1 MTTSKRSDEEK
12 SELYARALME
22 AAQAQG
28 RSNKDLVQW
37 RHAVKFSPE
46 VLEVLAA
53 MHTDDELGL
62 LKDVEVAYKELLDSD
77 DETAF
82 VTATTAVEMDDEL
95 RANVHKKLEDMLG
108 RPIYL
113 VERIDPSI
121 VGGIIVEVAGN
132 RYDASV
138 KAQLEHIREDL
149 SAAYM
154 GSDDDD

>member
-1 MTTSKRSDEEK
+1 MTSKRSDEEK

-28 RSNKDLVQW
+28 RSNRDLVQW

-46 VLEVLAA
+46 VLEVLST
-53 MHTDDELGL
+53 MHTDGDLGL
-62 LKDVEVAYKELLDSD
+62 LKDVEETYKELLDAD

-95 RANVHKKLEDMLG
+95 RASVHKKLEGMLG

-121 VGGIIVEVAGN
+121 VGGIIIEVAGN
-132 RYDASV
+132 RYDASI
-138 KAQLEHIREDL
+138 KTQLDHIRETL
-149 SAAYM
+149 SSTYM
-154 GSDDDD
+154 GSDDE